1 MRVNFVGSHVFAGV
15 RRLVEAGVIDGGR
28 MPTWLTGEAN
38 SSMGVV
44 EGGRMKAWD
53 GLVD

>member
-1 MRVNFVGSHVFAGV
+1 
-15 RRLVEAGVIDGGR
+15 

-44 EGGRMKAWD
+44 EGGQMKAWD